1 MLPSF
6 SQFCDYHY
14 SKSLL
19 QFITVDAHRETDVKI
34 HFVEY
39 DEFNQQDQDPAAAA
53 SVAAS
58 KLRHEPLVL
67 GFGKRPTGSIHE
79 QLHELVWRA
88 GLRLRCIIS
97 LSYAICS
104 EQSTTREGNHC
115 ARSNSKI
122 LGVCGHLC
130 IKNRED
136 SQGPASLLVCALRCL
151 PRLGSA
157 QSWVCVNDASSHEEP
172 PNIHARSHEARMRD
186 VWDRVDLPSG
196 SMEPDF
202 TC

>member
-115 ARSNSKI
+115 ARSIGCHRHQQQNPRRMRTPLHQEPRGQSRTSFSAR
-122 LGVCGHLC
+122 LCAALSTSSGVCAVLG
-130 IKNRED
+130 
-136 SQGPASLLVCALRCL
+136 LRQ
-151 PRLGSA
+151 RRQ
-157 QSWVCVNDASSHEEP
+157 QS
-172 PNIHARSHEARMRD
+172 
-186 VWDRVDLPSG
+186 
-196 SMEPDF
+196 
-202 TC
+202 